1 MKGTVMKKDYIHQN
15 AQKLVVLVLSIA
27 LIVGVAGC
35 SKKAKE
41 VEVDLS
47 EYIDLTIEGRDGDG
61 DASFVFDYETL
72 IEDLLDHEDL
82 GDFFD
87 DEEDDL
93 TDFLEDMTIELSSTY
108 YLSNGDVLT
117 YEVDYDED
125 DAEDLKLVILDLED
139 VTVEGLEVAKDYNPF
154 EDLTVSFT
162 GISPLIEVDLDYN
175 CSLDT
180 MFYAYFETDKDYYAK
195 GEPVIITMEY
205 DDYDAEYAFV
215 NITTTEMEWVAES
228 EYEYILEASQITDKT
243 ELYDYIYAEVQ
254 DYVTAKISSDP
265 SSFYFGMNLTAIH
278 GYSMGYNTAQLG
290 GDIQIDSA
298 YLLTKKEAQMS
309 YYDTVNTLAII
320 FKVPVIFPEID
331 ANVTYDSY
339 LYIYLNDVQLDANGD
354 IFVSYSDLRF
364 RTGRDDSQI
373 GAYDD
378 IVTDNVAEFVVAE
391 IPVADIPAFPS
402 ASTET
407 VPTETVPSETVAGE
421 TTVAEEST
429 VEETT
434 SEE

>member
-1 MKGTVMKKDYIHQN
+1 MKKDYIHQN

-162 GISPLIEVDLDYN
+162 GISPFIEVDLDYN

-215 NITTTEMEWVAES
+215 NITTTAMEWVAES

-254 DYVTAKISSDP
+254 DYVTAELSKDAQSI
-265 SSFYFGMNLTAIH
+265 FYGMNLH
-278 GYSMGYNTAQLG
+278 DNYDYSSKTNIAQLG
-290 GDIQIDSA
+290 GNIEVDSV
-298 YLLTKKEAQMS
+298 YFLTKKETQLLS
-309 YYDTVNTLAII
+309 YDTVNELAII
-320 FKVPVIFPEID
+320 FKVPVIFQEID
-331 ANVTYDSY
+331 ADT
-339 LYIYLNDVQLDANGD
+339 IYYAYMYALLPDVKLDAEGN
-354 IFVSYSDLRF
+354 IFVAYSDLKVKDVYS
-364 RTGRDDSQI
+364 RDRVET
-373 GAYDD
+373 YDKL
-378 IVTDNVAEFVVAE
+378 VTENVDKFDVAE

>member
-1 MKGTVMKKDYIHQN
+1 MKKDYIHQN

-162 GISPLIEVDLDYN
+162 GISPFIEVDLDYN

-254 DYVTAKISSDP
+254 DYVTAELSKDAQSI
-265 SSFYFGMNLTAIH
+265 FYGMNLH
-278 GYSMGYNTAQLG
+278 DNYDYSSKTNIAQLG
-290 GDIQIDSA
+290 GNIEVDSV
-298 YLLTKKEAQMS
+298 YFLTKKETQLLS
-309 YYDTVNTLAII
+309 YDTVNELAII
-320 FKVPVIFPEID
+320 FKVPVIFQEID
-331 ANVTYDSY
+331 ADT
-339 LYIYLNDVQLDANGD
+339 IYYAYMYALLPDVKLDAEGN
-354 IFVSYSDLRF
+354 IFVAYSDLKVKDVYS
-364 RTGRDDSQI
+364 RDRVET
-373 GAYDD
+373 YDKL
-378 IVTDNVAEFVVAE
+378 VTENVDKFDVAE

>member
-1 MKGTVMKKDYIHQN
+1 MNKNIIHKN
-15 AQKLVVLVLSIA
+15 VKKLVVLVLSIA
-27 LIVGVAGC
+27 LFAGVAGC
-35 SKKAKE
+35 SNKKAKE

-47 EYIDLTIEGRDGDG
+47 EYIDLTIEGRNGDG
-61 DASFVFDYETL
+61 DASFVFDYESL
-72 IEDLLDHEDL
+72 IEDLMDHEDL

-108 YLSNGDVLT
+108 SLSNGDVLT

-139 VTVEGLEVAKDYNPF
+139 VTVEGLEVAKEYNPF
-154 EDLTVSFT
+154 DDLTVTFS
-162 GISPLIEVDLDYN
+162 GISPLIEVELDYN

-180 MFYAYFETDKDYYAK
+180 MFYAYFETDKDTYAK

-228 EYEYILEASQITDKT
+228 EYEYILDVSQITDKT

-254 DYVTAKISSDP
+254 DYVTAKISSDA
-265 SSFYFGMNLTAIH
+265 SSYYFGMSLTDVY
-278 GYSMGYNTAQLG
+278 GYSTTGYNTAQLG

-298 YLLTKKEAQMS
+298 YLLTKKDSEMY
-309 YYDTVNTLAII
+309 YYDTVNTLAIMI
-320 FKVPVIFPEID
+320 KVPVVFPDID
-331 ANVTYDSY
+331 ANVVYDAY
-339 LYIYLNDVQLDANGD
+339 MYALLPDVQLDADGK
-354 IFVSYSDLRF
+354 IFVAYSDLRV
-364 RTGRDDSQI
+364 DDVYSKSRI
-373 GAYDD
+373 ETYDKL
-378 IVTDNVAEFVVAE
+378 VTDNVDEYEVVE
-391 IPVADIPAFPS
+391 IPAADIPAYPT
-402 ASTET
+402 ATTET

-421 TTVAEEST
+421 TTVAEE
-429 VEETT
+429 TT
-434 SEE
+434 AAQ

>member
-1 MKGTVMKKDYIHQN
+1 MKKDYIHQN

-117 YEVDYDED
+117 YEVDYDDD

-162 GISPLIEVDLDYN
+162 GISPFIEVDLDYN

-254 DYVTAKISSDP
+254 DYVTAELSKDAQSI
-265 SSFYFGMNLTAIH
+265 FYGMNLH
-278 GYSMGYNTAQLG
+278 DNYDYSSKTNIAQLG
-290 GDIQIDSA
+290 GNIEVDSV
-298 YLLTKKEAQMS
+298 YFLTKKETQLLS
-309 YYDTVNTLAII
+309 YDTVNELAII
-320 FKVPVIFPEID
+320 FKVPVIFQEID
-331 ANVTYDSY
+331 ADT
-339 LYIYLNDVQLDANGD
+339 IYYAYMYALLPDVKLDAEGN
-354 IFVSYSDLRF
+354 IFVAYSDLKVKDVYS
-364 RTGRDDSQI
+364 RDRVET
-373 GAYDD
+373 YDKL
-378 IVTDNVAEFVVAE
+378 VTENVDKFDVAE

>member
-1 MKGTVMKKDYIHQN
+1 MG
-15 AQKLVVLVLSIA
+15 
-27 LIVGVAGC
+27 
-35 SKKAKE
+35 
-41 VEVDLS
+41 
-47 EYIDLTIEGRDGDG
+47 
-61 DASFVFDYETL
+61 
-72 IEDLLDHEDL
+72 
-82 GDFFD
+82 
-87 DEEDDL
+87 
-93 TDFLEDMTIELSSTY
+93 
-108 YLSNGDVLT
+108 
-117 YEVDYDED
+117 
-125 DAEDLKLVILDLED
+125 
-139 VTVEGLEVAKDYNPF
+139 
-154 EDLTVSFT
+154 
-162 GISPLIEVDLDYN
+162 
-175 CSLDT
+175 
-180 MFYAYFETDKDYYAK
+180 
-195 GEPVIITMEY
+195 
-205 DDYDAEYAFV
+205 YDA
-215 NITTTEMEWVAES
+215 
-228 EYEYILEASQITDKT
+228 
-243 ELYDYIYAEVQ
+243 
-254 DYVTAKISSDP
+254 
-265 SSFYFGMNLTAIH
+265 
-278 GYSMGYNTAQLG
+278 AQLG

>member
-1 MKGTVMKKDYIHQN
+1 MKKDYILQN

-162 GISPLIEVDLDYN
+162 GISPFIEVDLDYN

-254 DYVTAKISSDP
+254 DYVTAELSKDAQSI
-265 SSFYFGMNLTAIH
+265 FYGMNLH
-278 GYSMGYNTAQLG
+278 DNYDYSSKTNIAQLG
-290 GDIQIDSA
+290 GNIEVDSV
-298 YLLTKKEAQMS
+298 YFLTKKETQLLS
-309 YYDTVNTLAII
+309 YDTVNELAII
-320 FKVPVIFPEID
+320 FKVPVIFQEID
-331 ANVTYDSY
+331 ADT
-339 LYIYLNDVQLDANGD
+339 IYYAYMYALLPDVKLDAEGN
-354 IFVSYSDLRF
+354 IFVAYSDLKVKDVYS
-364 RTGRDDSQI
+364 RDRVET
-373 GAYDD
+373 YDKL
-378 IVTDNVAEFVVAE
+378 VTENVDKFDVAE

>member
-1 MKGTVMKKDYIHQN
+1 MKKDYILQN

-117 YEVDYDED
+117 YEVDYDDD

-162 GISPLIEVDLDYN
+162 GISPFIEVDLDYN

-254 DYVTAKISSDP
+254 DYVTAELSKDAQSI
-265 SSFYFGMNLTAIH
+265 FYGMNLH
-278 GYSMGYNTAQLG
+278 DNYDYSSKTNIAQLG
-290 GDIQIDSA
+290 GNIEVDSV
-298 YLLTKKEAQMS
+298 YFLTKKETQLLS
-309 YYDTVNTLAII
+309 YDTVNELAII
-320 FKVPVIFPEID
+320 FKVPVIFQEID
-331 ANVTYDSY
+331 ADT
-339 LYIYLNDVQLDANGD
+339 IYYAYMYALLPDVKLDAEGN
-354 IFVSYSDLRF
+354 IFVAYSDLKVKDVYS
-364 RTGRDDSQI
+364 RDRVET
-373 GAYDD
+373 YDKL
-378 IVTDNVAEFVVAE
+378 VTENVDKFDVAE

>member
-1 MKGTVMKKDYIHQN
+1 MKKDYIHQN

-117 YEVDYDED
+117 YEVDYDDD

-162 GISPLIEVDLDYN
+162 GISPFIEVDLDYN

-254 DYVTAKISSDP
+254 DYVTAELSKDAQSI
-265 SSFYFGMNLTAIH
+265 FYGMNLH
-278 GYSMGYNTAQLG
+278 DNYDYSSKTNIAQLG
-290 GDIQIDSA
+290 GNIEVDSV
-298 YLLTKKEAQMS
+298 YFLTKKETQLLS
-309 YYDTVNTLAII
+309 YYTVNELAII
-320 FKVPVIFPEID
+320 FKVPVIFQEID
-331 ANVTYDSY
+331 ADT
-339 LYIYLNDVQLDANGD
+339 IYYAYMYALLPDVKLDAEGN
-354 IFVSYSDLRF
+354 IFVAYSDLKVKDVYS
-364 RTGRDDSQI
+364 RDRVET
-373 GAYDD
+373 YDKL
-378 IVTDNVAEFVVAE
+378 VTENVDKFDVAE

>member
-1 MKGTVMKKDYIHQN
+1 MKKDYIHQN

-117 YEVDYDED
+117 YEVDYDDD

-162 GISPLIEVDLDYN
+162 GISPFIEVDLDYN

-215 NITTTEMEWVAES
+215 NITTTAMEWVAES

-254 DYVTAKISSDP
+254 DYVTAELSKDAQSI
-265 SSFYFGMNLTAIH
+265 FYGMNLH
-278 GYSMGYNTAQLG
+278 DNYDYSSKTNIAQLG
-290 GDIQIDSA
+290 GNIEVDSV
-298 YLLTKKEAQMS
+298 YFLTKKETQLLS
-309 YYDTVNTLAII
+309 YDTVNELAII
-320 FKVPVIFPEID
+320 FKVPVIFQEID
-331 ANVTYDSY
+331 ADT
-339 LYIYLNDVQLDANGD
+339 IYYAYMYALLPDVKLDAEGN
-354 IFVSYSDLRF
+354 IFVAYSDLKVKDVYS
-364 RTGRDDSQI
+364 RDRVET
-373 GAYDD
+373 YDKL
-378 IVTDNVAEFVVAE
+378 VTENVDKFDVAE